1 MLIMTTGCVSMT
13 TLESDGESGQRAAG
27 GGPVRSVAASLW
39 AWTPLAVAVPLRR
52 LDPST
57 LPHLLKGSTVTAKQ
71 SNLNCRLVS
80 LFVAAT
86 AECHPVRLPAQQ
98 DTLARSSLFLRR
110 PHLTPSDV
118 LELGQKSGECK
129 EMFRQVENSRRNRR
143 KMFKK
148 HFLSSLF
155 NQP

>member
-1 MLIMTTGCVSMT
+1 MVSQVNE
-13 TLESDGESGQRAAG
+13 LQ
-27 GGPVRSVAASLW
+27 VAALFGRWRHRCGPGPHWQSQC
-39 AWTPLAVAVPLRR
+39 RFCC
-52 LDPST
+52 SGGS
-57 LPHLLKGSTVTAKQ
+57 LPHLLIKGSTVTAKQ

-143 KMFKK
+143 KIISKK
-148 HFLSSLF
+148 
-155 NQP
+155 P